1 MFGGSRNQIRG
12 VQLIT
17 MCYHYQPASGCCIVW
32 VWNGMGWDEVP
43 SKSSEINII
52 NKHILTGGREREVLS
67 GGQCFMWFYVPNWR
81 LWNGEEEFMSD
92 RFYY

>member
-17 MCYHYQPASGCCIVW
+17 MCYHYQPATGCCIVW

-43 SKSSEINII
+43 SKSREINI

-67 GGQCFMWFYVPNWR
+67 GQCLMCPIGVSGMEKKN
-81 LWNGEEEFMSD
+81 L
-92 RFYY
+92 